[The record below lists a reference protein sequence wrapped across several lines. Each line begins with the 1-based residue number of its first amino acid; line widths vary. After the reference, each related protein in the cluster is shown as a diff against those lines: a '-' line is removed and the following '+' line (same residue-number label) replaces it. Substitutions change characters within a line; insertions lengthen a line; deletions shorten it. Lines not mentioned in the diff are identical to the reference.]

1 MIGHRRSLARTDEDE
16 LIPSRPQEQFR
27 YTQFCSLDAH
37 HARSYAFFATARS
50 HVIGITKALVAG
62 TPLQVGT
69 EATPPKISVFDV
81 LTDSAKGFVSNVQ
94 DYSELSYQSLK
105 NVLTGPRY
113 FQDTLDQMDD
123 IGVGSLPIVLL
134 SGFFIGAVM
143 VLQTGSQ
150 FTRFGQAALTGD
162 VVAIALVRELGPT
175 LTGILVAGRCSS
187 GIASELGSMLVTEQV
202 DAMRAMGTD
211 PSRKLVTPRVIATV
225 LMLPLLTAL
234 NDFVGLLGGCVAS
247 VFSLRLGAVEFWTRA
262 IKALDF
268 ADLMQGFTKPMV
280 YGFILATIGCYKG
293 LTVRGGTQGVGRAT
307 TQAVVV
313 ASVLIIAAD
322 LFLTKL
328 ALYLGD
334 KLF

>member
-1 MIGHRRSLARTDEDE
+1 MAD
-16 LIPSRPQEQFR
+16 
-27 YTQFCSLDAH
+27 
-37 HARSYAFFATARS
+37 
-50 HVIGITKALVAG
+50 
-62 TPLQVGT
+62 TPLQVAGQET
-69 EATPPKISVFDV
+69 QPVEELSMVLV
-81 LTDSAKGFVSNVQ
+81 LTDAFKAFLAHIQ
-94 DYSELSYQSLK
+94 DYSLMAWRSLT
-105 NVLTGPRY
+105 NLATAPRY
-113 FQDTLDQMDD
+113 FQDVLDQMDD
-123 IGVGSLPIVLL
+123 IGVGSLPIVLM

-143 VLQTGSQ
+143 VLQTGGQ
-150 FTRFGQAALTGD
+150 FVRFGQTALTGD
-162 VVAIALVRELGPT
+162 IVSLALVRELGPT
-175 LTGILVAGRCSS
+175 LTGILVAGRSAS

-211 PSRKLVTPRVIATV
+211 PSRKLVTPRVVAGI

-262 IKALDF
+262 INALDF
-268 ADLMQGFTKPMV
+268 ADVMQGMMKPLV
-280 YGFILATIGCYKG
+280 YGFILATVGCYQG

-313 ASVLIIAAD
+313 SNVMIIAAD
-322 LFLTKL
+322 VFLTKS

>member
-1 MIGHRRSLARTDEDE
+1 
-16 LIPSRPQEQFR
+16 
-27 YTQFCSLDAH
+27 
-37 HARSYAFFATARS
+37 
-50 HVIGITKALVAG
+50 VAD
-62 TPLQVGT
+62 TPLQVAAH
-69 EATPPKISVFDV
+69 EAKPVEQLSMVLV
-81 LTDSAKGFVSNVQ
+81 LTDAFKSFLAHIQ
-94 DYSELSYQSLK
+94 DYSLMAARSVGNLA
-105 NVLTGPRY
+105 TGPRY
-113 FQDTLDQMDD
+113 FQDVLDQMDD
-123 IGVGSLPIVLL
+123 IGVGSLPIVLM

-150 FTRFGQAALTGD
+150 FVRFGQTALTGD
-162 VVAIALVRELGPT
+162 IVSLALVRELGPT
-175 LTGILVAGRCSS
+175 LTGILVAGRSAS

-211 PSRKLVTPRVIATV
+211 PSRKLVTPRVVAGI

-262 IKALDF
+262 INALDF
-268 ADLMQGFTKPMV
+268 PDLMQGMMKPLV
-280 YGFILATIGCYKG
+280 YGFILATVGCYQG
-293 LTVRGGTQGVGRAT
+293 LNVRGGTQGVGRAT

-313 ASVLIIAAD
+313 SNVMIIAAD
-322 LFLTKL
+322 VFLTKI